1 MQSRRRAGKD
11 LSITELPS
19 KRLGCPLLLGE
30 ALEKE
35 LKAYLIELG
44 KAGGVVNAE
53 IAMAS
58 AKGLVKKTDSRLLA
72 ENGGHMFFT
81 KGWAHHLLGRMGLVK
96 SKVKISVN
104 DFEERKEHFLCSISA
119 LVLMEEIP
127 ELFILNLDHTALK
140 YVPVS
145 CWTMAEQGVKKVS
158 IAGIDDK
165 RQITAVF
172 TVTLDGQ
179 FLPVHL
185 IYQGSTKACL
195 PRVKFPTYWHVT
207 SSPNHWAN
215 EITTKDCIENILNP
229 YLIHKRAKLNLAS
242 NQHALCIFDNFKG
255 QLTDEV
261 LKLLE
266 DSYIDIVFVPPNCT
280 DMLQPLDLSVNKSA
294 KDNLKSRFQQ

>member
-1 MQSRRRAGKD
+1 M
-11 LSITELPS
+11 
-19 KRLGCPLLLGE
+19 KR
-30 ALEKE
+30 
-35 LKAYLIELG
+35 KA
-44 KAGGVVNAE
+44 N
-53 IAMAS
+53 
-58 AKGLVKKTDSRLLA
+58 
-72 ENGGHMFFT
+72 
-81 KGWAHHLLGRMGLVK
+81 

-104 DFEERKEHFLCSISA
+104 DFDKLKEHFLCSISV

-127 ELFILNLDHTALK
+127 DALILNWDHTALK

-165 RQITAVF
+165 RQITGVF

-179 FLPVHL
+179 SLPVQL

-195 PRVKFPTYWHVT
+195 PRVKFPTDWHVT

-215 EITTKDCIENILNP
+215 EVTTKDYINP
-229 YLIHKRAKLNLAS
+229 YLIRKRAELNLAS

-261 LKLLE
+261 LNLLE
-266 DSYIDIVFVPPNCT
+266 DSNIDVVFVPPNCT

-294 KDNLKSRFQQ
+294 KDYLKSRFQQWYSEQIFEQHNDSTSLQPVKFPMQVMKPLGAQWIIDFYSYMQSNPDIVRNGFQAAGITEVCNIEE